1 MWKSVTEA
9 SFKEQNITT
18 PSDIMAKF
26 NIVKTFRLLYECM
39 RCAYL
44 YKLTDIID

>member
-1 MWKSVTEA
+1 MWKSVTET

-26 NIVKTFRLLYECM
+26 NIVKTFHLPIIGYNVF
-39 RCAYL
+39 
-44 YKLTDIID
+44 KL